1 MASKNVE
8 LVRDGM
14 RLLLNGVLLDDDVR
28 SFIEHLLLTLE
39 GEE

>member
-1 MASKNVE
+1 
-8 LVRDGM
+8 M

-39 GEE
+39 GEKWD